1 MDTLLMDG
9 DFAVNDCGLPLTAAG
24 REELLQ
30 RAWIRLRV
38 PKGSFA
44 YDTALGSRLSTLDPA
59 EGDLNTRAREMAEE
73 ALGGLADVSVE
84 SVSCTPDGA
93 GGMTVYAALRT
104 VYGLGEV
111 TVSIGGETDG
121 DI

>member
-1 MDTLLMDG
+1 MDTLLTDG
-9 DFAVNDCGLPLTAAG
+9 DFAVNGCGLPLAADG
-24 REELLQ
+24 QTELLQ

-44 YDTALGSRLSTLDPA
+44 YDTALGSRLSALDPA
-59 EGDLNTRAREMAEE
+59 QGDLNTRAREMAEE

-93 GGMTVYAALRT
+93 GGTVVRAVLGT
-104 VYGLGEV
+104 VYGPGEV

-121 DI
+121 DV